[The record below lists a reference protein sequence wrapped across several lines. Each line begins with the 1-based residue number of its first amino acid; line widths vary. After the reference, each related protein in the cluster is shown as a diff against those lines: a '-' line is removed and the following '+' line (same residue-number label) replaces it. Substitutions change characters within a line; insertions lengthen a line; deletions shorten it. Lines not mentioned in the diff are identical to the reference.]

1 METFTKSELEVMQ
14 VLWQHGP
21 LKPGDL
27 EAAFPRPIGNAALRS
42 LLLIL
47 LEKGHVAR
55 EKDGRAF
62 VYRAVTRR
70 EGELRKLTR
79 RLADIFSDGS
89 PKALIAQMV
98 RAEKLSEEDLRELQA
113 LARETKDH
121 STAKGRRS

>member
-14 VLWQHGP
+14 VLWEHGA
-21 LKPGDL
+21 LKPGELEDL
-27 EAAFPRPIGNAALRS
+27 FPRPIGNAALRS

-70 EGELRKLTR
+70 DSELRKLTR
-79 RLADIFSDGS
+79 RLADIFSGGS
-89 PKALIAQMV
+89 AKALIAQMV

-113 LARETKDH
+113 LAQEKPTPARPKE
-121 STAKGRRS
+121 RRS